1 MTSFCQPST
10 PSLPETPRSYDWL
23 EDDEIID
30 DNFTSSFEDGL
41 FFSRHSGS
49 AEDTQKATLDFSYS
63 AASMCHYHKAD
74 LVPPSEHTL
83 SQKERLAMY
92 KFFDDNIRPARGIEE
107 SVGSYRQYMKERS
120 RLYFERL
127 LGKCPDLAAC
137 PRVQTGNISKDGVNS
152 SADIPK
158 DSVDF
163 RKWLLCPPGGDSYT
177 HTFAVGQ
184 YVDMKATMTTCNTPR
199 RPDSNSQSCIPPIQ
213 SCVGQDFNVTLTP
226 QVRIDNTLDAL
237 FPELP
242 PSDAGFGVNNVL
254 GSPVERPKIT
264 DLSRSMGDSC
274 ESSDRPEVSKVL
286 WRSAE
291 SRSPSQGNLT
301 NKLSLA
307 NSIDRRVDKEVS
319 SFFQA
324 PDITRLRTGISLSIG
339 QSLALALLTTGS
351 TAISDGN
358 DTTRPLELKKTFF
371 LDIASTTP
379 RPNRLRSRS
388 FNIIPTR
395 SRTISVGGI

>member
-10 PSLPETPRSYDWL
+10 PSIPETPQSYDWL
-23 EDDEIID
+23 EDDETID
-30 DNFTSSFEDGL
+30 DNITSSFEDGL
-41 FFSRHSGS
+41 FFSRHSSS
-49 AEDTQKATLDFSYS
+49 AEDTQNATLDFSYS

-83 SQKERLAMY
+83 SKKERLAMY

-137 PRVQTGNISKDGVNS
+137 PRVQTGDPSKDGVNS

-163 RKWLLCPPGGDSYT
+163 RKWLLCPPAGNSYT
-177 HTFAVGQ
+177 HSFAVGQ
-184 YVDMKATMTTCNTPR
+184 CVDMKATLTTCNTPR
-199 RPDSNSQSCIPPIQ
+199 RPEINSQSCIPPIQ
-213 SCVGQDFNVTLTP
+213 SRVGQDINVTLTP
-226 QVRIDNTLDAL
+226 QIRIDNMLDDL
-237 FPELP
+237 FPESP
-242 PSDAGFGVNNVL
+242 PSDAGFGVNSVL
-254 GSPVERPKIT
+254 ESPVERSKIT
-264 DLSRSMGDSC
+264 DISRPMGNSC

-291 SRSPSQGNLT
+291 SRSPCQGNLT

-307 NSIDRRVDKEVS
+307 NSIDRRLDKEVS
-319 SFFQA
+319 SLQA
-324 PDITRLRTGISLSIG
+324 PAITRLRTGISLSIG
-339 QSLALALLTTGS
+339 QNLALALLTTGS

-358 DTTRPLELKKTFF
+358 DAARSLELKKTSV
-371 LDIASTTP
+371 LDIVSTTP

-395 SRTISVGGI
+395 SRTISVGGM